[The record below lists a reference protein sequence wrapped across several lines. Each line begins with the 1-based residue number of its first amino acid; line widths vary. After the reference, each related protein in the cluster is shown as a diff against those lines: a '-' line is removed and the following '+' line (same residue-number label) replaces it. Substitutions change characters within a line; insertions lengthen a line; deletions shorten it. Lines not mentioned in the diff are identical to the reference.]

1 MTWSFDPFG
10 FTSPKLK
17 PFCAIIIR
25 GELISLL
32 HRCQIMPF
40 FFYSHEEVHACFL
53 KWSSLSVY
61 IESVDS

>member
-10 FTSPKLK
+10 FTSLKLK

-32 HRCQIMPF
+32 YRYQIMPF
-40 FFYSHEEVHACFL
+40 FCSHEEVHTCFL

-61 IESVDS
+61 IERVDS